1 MKDGT
6 HYADRLKKAYA
17 KIKHSI
23 SEADIPEPRDAI
35 RCLAL
40 GILGSDNGPDRAE
53 RQLNKALGLVV
64 DWNEI
69 RVSNVNEVAAL
80 LGDASAD
87 SLRRC
92 QNLLDALHAIYG
104 RENKVSL
111 DRLKSMGRREARQYL
126 ETLKGVDEYAV
137 AYVVLWS
144 FGGHAIPVWNHVM
157 GTLRD
162 ADLVH
167 PAATRAE
174 IQAFLERN
182 VSAADAKAFSL
193 SIGSLG
199 SAKGSGSAKTRTGKK
214 ASPTK
219 SRKREAAKKT

>member
-6 HYADRLKKAYA
+6 RYAARLKKAYA
-17 KIKHSI
+17 KVKHGV
-23 SEADIPEPRDAI
+23 SEEDIPELGDPI

-40 GILGSDNGPDRAE
+40 GILGSDIGPDRAA
-53 RQLNKALGLVV
+53 RQVNRALGAVV
-64 DWNEI
+64 DWNEF
-69 RVSNVNEVAAL
+69 RVSNVHEVAEL
-80 LGDASAD
+80 LGDTGPE

-92 QNLLDALHAIYG
+92 QNLLDALHAIYD

-111 DRLKSMGRREARQYL
+111 DRLKSLGRREARQYL

-144 FGGHAIPVWNHVM
+144 FGGHAIPVWNNVLDA
-157 GTLRD
+157 LRE

-167 PAATRAE
+167 PTATRAE

-182 VSAADAKAFSL
+182 VSAADARAFSL
-193 SIGSLG
+193 LMGSLG
-199 SAKGSGSAKTRTGKK
+199 SGKTAGGKRSGS
-214 ASPTK
+214 SK
-219 SRKREAAKKT
+219 SRKREAAK